1 MQSSCAWGQIMKAS
15 LERRITVAC
24 CWASSR
30 MSVLDCLER
39 YEDSYAVTQEFC
51 EWITC
56 LGQNDEHLEASVLS
70 VPRFDE
76 NDLKMAKKGYR

>member
-1 MQSSCAWGQIMKAS
+1 MNTS

-30 MSVLDCLER
+30 VSVLDSLER

-56 LGQNDEHLEASVLS
+56 LGQNDERLEASVLS
-70 VPRFDE
+70 VPALGDMGLNGGRASLDE
-76 NDLKMAKKGYR
+76 PLEI